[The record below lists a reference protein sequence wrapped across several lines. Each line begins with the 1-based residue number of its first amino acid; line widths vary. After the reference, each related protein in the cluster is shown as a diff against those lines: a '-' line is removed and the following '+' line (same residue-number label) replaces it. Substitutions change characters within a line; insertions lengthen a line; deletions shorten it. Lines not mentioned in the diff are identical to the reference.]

1 MIDRIAPSCFTSP
14 DSTRMPSEVQVFIY
28 IFFSIEILLQF
39 NKLLATAATMV
50 EIKGPMTRSVQCTML
65 VNLDEVVSKKHR
77 H

>member
-14 DSTRMPSEVQVFIY
+14 DLTRMPSEIQVFIY
-28 IFFSIEILLQF
+28 TFSIEILLQF
-39 NKLLATAATMV
+39 GKLLATAATMV

-65 VNLDEVVSKKHR
+65 VNLNEVVSKKHR

>member
-1 MIDRIAPSCFTSP
+1 MK
-14 DSTRMPSEVQVFIY
+14 VFIY
-28 IFFSIEILLQF
+28 TFSMEILLQLG
-39 NKLLATAATMV
+39 KLLATAAIMV